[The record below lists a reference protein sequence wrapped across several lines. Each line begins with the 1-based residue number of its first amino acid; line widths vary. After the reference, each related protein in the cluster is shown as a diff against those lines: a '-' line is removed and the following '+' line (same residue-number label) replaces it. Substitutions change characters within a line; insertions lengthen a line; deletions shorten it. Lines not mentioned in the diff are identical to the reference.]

1 MSSSSGN
8 VQDSKFFLDPEDVL
22 GFGFQ
27 QYSSNIRGLAL
38 SKPGE
43 YYKLRAEVMKQV
55 KVDACRNLY
64 TTIFNILSK
73 GRKFDGGSIG
83 VFGTGDYV
91 PNFPSHKIND
101 FSISVAAQLGE
112 SLNKIIDILLPDDFT
127 KLASSKLEIQGKASS
142 IDV

>member
-1 MSSSSGN
+1 MSTSSSN
-8 VQDSKFFLDPEDVL
+8 DDSKFRLDPNDVL

-27 QYSSNIRGLAL
+27 QY
-38 SKPGE
+38 PGD

-83 VFGTGDYV
+83 VFGTGDFV
-91 PNFPSHKIND
+91 PLYPSHKIND
-101 FSISVAAQLGE
+101 FSISVAAQLGG
-112 SLNKIIDILLPDDFT
+112 IIEQNHRYFV
-127 KLASSKLEIQGKASS
+127 AQ
-142 IDV
+142 